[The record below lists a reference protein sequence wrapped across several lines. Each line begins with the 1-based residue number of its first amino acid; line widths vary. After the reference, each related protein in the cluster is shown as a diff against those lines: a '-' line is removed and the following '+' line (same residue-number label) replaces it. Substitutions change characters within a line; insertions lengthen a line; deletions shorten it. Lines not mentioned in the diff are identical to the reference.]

1 MSQYTVVT
9 HLRKEGTSILPFPLA
24 SLQLPLSKRIDDSM
38 FVLHLLFSCGHEELK
53 DAFVMLNLI
62 YKLLFLEKENEATMQ
77 AGTITNIFP
86 F

>member
-9 HLRKEGTSILPFPLA
+9 HLRKEGTSLLRSPLA
-24 SLQLPLSKRIDDSM
+24 NLQLPLSKQIDDSM
-38 FVLHLLFSCGHEELK
+38 CVLHLLFSCGHEELK
-53 DAFVMLNLI
+53 DAFVMLDLI